1 MAKDPGCCGPD
12 YFPKVICFFN
22 ILFLVSSKRNNFN
35 LHSIVSKYVPGRNI
49 PNSNN
54 LNSTLPISDITYQTV
69 NNIPFIPN
77 IYSPSMKKLYHTGN
91 SAWKISFTVL
101 RPWFMR
107 PFAMDFSWSS
117 QSLFSGHSQLY
128 LPIDCFANSGHSLS
142 HFCQCNDRFT

>member
-35 LHSIVSKYVPGRNI
+35 LHSIVSKYVPGINI

-77 IYSPSMKKLYHTGN
+77 SYSTRNEKALSHRQQCMKNLIYSSPALVCAAFRYG
-91 SAWKISFTVL
+91 
-101 RPWFMR
+101 
-107 PFAMDFSWSS
+107 
-117 QSLFSGHSQLY
+117 LFSVIIK
-128 LPIDCFANSGHSLS
+128 PF
-142 HFCQCNDRFT
+142 